1 MHSSISNSE
10 AAHPARTGGSDRRVR
25 LAIIAAISSLA
36 AVLST
41 AELASRYVFPR
52 VSRIEARI
60 RGDEREVKSLRVSK
74 VGAPPAIL
82 LVGNSLLLRGLDYPK
97 IREEMMPQAQV
108 VRFVIENTEYLD
120 WYYGLHHI
128 FATGVHPT
136 MVVLCLNLGQTVS
149 PQFLGDYSARHL
161 LGVSELLPVAHDAG
175 MDATQTSGLILAHW
189 SAFYSSRATIRNFI
203 LNVADPPFA
212 SSMHV
217 LADSAGRLPDD
228 DVLLKT
234 ARSRLD
240 AIQQLCDQYG
250 VPLVLLIP
258 PALGRYNNL
267 LATAAE
273 LQHISFEYPIPAGT
287 MGPEFFADGTH
298 LNQRGAA
305 LFTDAIARFL
315 QARLTNTK
323 RASAPRQRRYSR
335 QPELPV
341 KILPISVSW
350 PLRTVRAFGVT

>member
-1 MHSSISNSE
+1 MRSSISNSE
-10 AAHPARTGGSDRRVR
+10 AAHPARTGGSDRQVRVATI
-25 LAIIAAISSLA
+25 AIIGSLV
-36 AVLST
+36 AVLSA
-41 AELASRYVFPR
+41 AELASRYAFPR

-60 RGDEREVKSLRVSK
+60 RGDEREVRSLHVPR
-74 VGAPPAIL
+74 VGASPTIL
-82 LVGNSLLLRGLDYPK
+82 LVGNSLLLRGLDYTR

-108 VRFVIENTEYLD
+108 VRFGIENTEYLD

-161 LGVSELLPVAHDAG
+161 FGMSELLPVAHDAG
-175 MDATQTSGLILAHW
+175 MNATGTSGLILAHW

-212 SSMHV
+212 YSMHV
-217 LADSAGRLPDD
+217 LANTATPLPDD
-228 DVLLKT
+228 DVLVRT
-234 ARSRLD
+234 ARSRLES
-240 AIQQLCDQYG
+240 IQRLCDHYG

-273 LQHISFEYPIPAGT
+273 LQHMNFEYPIPVGT
-287 MGPEFFADGTH
+287 IGPEFFADGTH
-298 LNQRGAA
+298 LNQRGAV

-315 QARLTNTK
+315 QARLTSTK
-323 RASAPRQRRYSR
+323 RVSA
-335 QPELPV
+335 
-341 KILPISVSW
+341 
-350 PLRTVRAFGVT
+350 LR